1 MKRIPVIKAIIDKNG
16 YYSHNAIMFIN
27 DKICN
32 YNSSI
37 KNSIT
42 KIANSNIDNIEIH
55 YISRYKRFR
64 YTLYN
69 ECDELDTL
77 GLEDYSNEII
87 KTGFKFKDKRKK
99 ISDYTFIQEKDN
111 YITY

>member
-1 MKRIPVIKAIIDKNG
+1 MKRIPIIKPIIDKNG
-16 YYSHNAIMFIN
+16 YYSHNVNMFIN
-27 DKICN
+27 DRICN
-32 YNSSI
+32 YDNGSI

-42 KIANSNIDNIEIH
+42 EITNSHTYIK
-55 YISRYKRFR
+55 YISRYRFR
-64 YTLYN
+64 CSLYT

-77 GLEDYSNEII
+77 GLEDYSNETI
-87 KTGFKFKDKRKK
+87 KTGFKFKAKCKK

>member
-1 MKRIPVIKAIIDKNG
+1 MKQIPVIKAIVDKNG
-16 YYSHNAIMFIN
+16 YYSHNVNMFIN
-27 DKICN
+27 DRICN
-32 YNSSI
+32 YDNASI

-42 KIANSNIDNIEIH
+42 EITNSHIH
-55 YISRYKRFR
+55 RRPISGYKGFR
-64 YTLYN
+64 CTLYN

-87 KTGFKFKDKRKK
+87 KTGFKFKAKRKK